1 MQRETLPVDVLIVGA
16 GPAGLACAYHLKQL
30 IKQSNASGNGPG
42 EIEIMV
48 IEKARE
54 LGAHNLSGAV
64 MDPRALNELLPD
76 WRERDFPVERFVE
89 DEGIY
94 YLTQTGKF
102 KAPWTPPPLRNHGFP
117 IVSVNRLVKWL
128 GELCEAEE
136 ILIATETPG
145 QHLTYD
151 GTRVS
156 GVQTGDKGVNKQG
169 EQKNSFEP
177 GALIES
183 RVTVLTE
190 GTRGSLTKEATTR
203 LNLHGEMPQTYVLGV
218 KEVWELPKS
227 LSTRGTVYHT
237 LGYPLGQLF
246 GGSWIYSMRD
256 NLISIGLVTDLAY
269 RNPYTDPHYNF
280 QKFKQHPWIK
290 ELLRDG
296 KMLGY
301 GAKTIPEG
309 GWFSMP
315 KLYADGLLL
324 AGDSASFL
332 NSQRLKG
339 IHLAIKSGMLAA
351 ESILYALKRDDTS
364 SASLRIYKDLVDASW
379 VREELW
385 QVRNFHQAFESGFFG
400 GMFQVAAQ
408 FVSSGRGFKAKLL
421 SDETHTHMSKVK
433 ELGLKNR
440 DEVLASRAREFDR
453 VLTFDKLSDVYKSKT
468 LHEEDQPVHLHVADT
483 EICRT
488 KCREEF
494 GNPCEFFCPANVYEM
509 VADEERGGVKLQ
521 INASNCV
528 HCKTCDIMDPYKV
541 ITWVPPEGGGGPEYS
556 DL

>member
-1 MQRETLPVDVLIVGA
+1 MERETLPVDVLIVGA
-16 GPAGLACAYHLKQL
+16 GPAGLSCAYHLKQM
-30 IKQSNASGNGPG
+30 IKRANAAGNGPG

-48 IEKARE
+48 IEKSRE

-64 MDPRALNELLPD
+64 MDPRSIKELVPD
-76 WRERDFPVERFVE
+76 WKERDFPVERTVE
-89 DEGIY
+89 EEGVY
-94 YLTQTGKF
+94 YLTSSGKM
-102 KAPWTPPPLRNHGFP
+102 KAPWTPPPLQNHGYP
-117 IVSVNRLVKWL
+117 IVSINRLSKWL

-145 QHLTYD
+145 QHLLYD
-151 GTRVS
+151 GNRVV
-156 GVQTGDKGVNKQG
+156 GVQTGDKGINKNG
-169 EQKNSFEP
+169 EQKGSFEP
-177 GALIES
+177 GANIEA

-190 GTRGSLTKEATTR
+190 GTRGSLTKEACNK

-227 LSTRGTVYHT
+227 LSTRGSVIHT
-237 LGYPLGQLF
+237 MGYPLGDLF

-256 NLISIGLVTDLAY
+256 NMISIGLVTDLGY
-269 RNPYTDPHYNF
+269 KNPYTDPHYNF
-280 QKFKQHPWIK
+280 QKFKEHPWIK
-290 ELLRDG
+290 EILRGG

-324 AGDSASFL
+324 AGDSAAFL
-332 NSQRLKG
+332 NAQRLKG
-339 IHLAIKSGMLAA
+339 IHLAMKSGMLAA
-351 ESILYALKRDDTS
+351 ESIFAALKKDDTTAATLS
-364 SASLRIYKDLVDASW
+364 MYKEAVDASW
-379 VREELW
+379 IKDELW
-385 QVRNFHQAFESGFFG
+385 SVRNFHQGFESGLFA
-400 GMFQVAAQ
+400 GMINAGAQ
-408 FVSSGRGFKAKLL
+408 FFTGGRGFTSKIL
-421 SDETHTHMSKVK
+421 SPETHTHMRKIK
-433 ELGLKNR
+433 DLNLRNR
-440 DEVLASRAREFDR
+440 DEVLAERLKEHDRE
-453 VLTFDKLSDVYKSKT
+453 VTFDKLSDVYKSKT

-488 KCREEF
+488 KCREEY

-528 HCKTCDIMDPYKV
+528 HCKTCDIMDPYQI
-541 ITWVPPEGGGGPEYS
+541 ITWVPPEGGGGPEYT

>member
-30 IKQSNASGNGPG
+30 LKHANKAGNGPG

-76 WRERDFPVERFVE
+76 WRDRDFPVERVVE

-94 YLTQTGKF
+94 YLTQTGKV

-117 IVSVNRLVKWL
+117 IVSINRLVKWL

-151 GTRVS
+151 GARVT

-190 GTRGSLTKEATTR
+190 GTRGSLTKEASIR

-453 VLTFDKLSDVYKSKT
+453 ILTFDKLSDVYKSKT

-528 HCKTCDIMDPYKV
+528 HCKTCDIMDPYKI